1 MIFFQNQCF
10 LHKKMV
16 SSMGTPLV
24 SGKNRQTNSV
34 MAATH
39 PAKNTKIPYLK
50 AQRSERNDC
59 PIAKI
64 TICTPPAMSKALRP
78 HLSTVAMEMK
88 VEAARTPP
96 VKAEEYSDAFDPK
109 PIHVSEGTLDRFREL
124 ARFYYV
130 LQLRADVC
138 CPAQLLQHLSS
149 FLRRPSFH
157 QAVWGLREEDSAGR
171 HYKRRQRCQ
180 AERDPPPVRLYLL
193 RSVVYHVCRENP

>member
-39 PAKNTKIPYLK
+39 PAKKTKIPYLK

-96 VKAEEYSDAFDPK
+96 VNAEEYSEAFDPK
-109 PIHVSEGTLDRFREL
+109 PIVWNSTGAMFLKGLLIDFASSLASIMSCNSAPTFVVPRSFSSTCLPFSGDPRSTRLFGVSGRRIP
-124 ARFYYV
+124 
-130 LQLRADVC
+130 
-138 CPAQLLQHLSS
+138 PA
-149 FLRRPSFH
+149 
-157 QAVWGLREEDSAGR
+157 VITSAGTAAR
-171 HYKRRQRCQ
+171 PREILH
-180 AERDPPPVRLYLL
+180 PFGFIF
-193 RSVVYHVCRENP
+193 SVP